1 MTEESDFLSPFTIPP
16 PPWRKESPSLAEE
29 LTATVTYLTQRRAM
43 DLLAA
48 ERFAEALVAFDGLLA
63 SAPADV
69 NWLFL
74 KGVCCVQLEDYR
86 AALATL
92 AEAERLAPFDPDVL
106 LIKAVAL
113 LELREYGQAGQL
125 LRKLLAFD
133 PDNSPVR
140 YRLAC
145 WAVLTGQPRRA
156 LSELRCAVAG
166 DDTYRLAAV
175 TDPTFAGLRRLPAF
189 RKLLAAPARRT

>member
-1 MTEESDFLSPFTIPP
+1 MNKASRGGIV
-16 PPWRKESPSLAEE
+16 A
-29 LTATVTYLTQRRAM
+29 V
-43 DLLAA
+43 
-48 ERFAEALVAFDGLLA
+48 AL
-63 SAPADV
+63 
-69 NWLFL
+69 WL
-74 KGVCCVQLEDYR
+74 GCA
-86 AALATL
+86 AALA
-92 AEAERLAPFDPDVL
+92 EVQGAPGMSNVGDPGAAL
-106 LIKAVAL
+106 TSGRKAVAL